1 MRPVAGEVS
10 VAATGGGGDDVL
22 VLTCDHRRPTAGR
35 NVAVVSATFPRLM
48 ARDLTGR
55 ELSLPAALPGELT
68 VVVVAFRRGQQRL
81 VDSWL
86 PWLERTAAADARLRY
101 VELPT
106 IGQHWAPARSVID
119 GGMASSISDEAT
131 RRRTLT
137 VYTDVRRLTAAL
149 DIDDRST
156 IWLYLV
162 DREGR
167 VRWRGSGPFD
177 SSTAAALA
185 AAVDTECTS
194 EDPVDQFEMAFDPR
208 FRLPL
213 AALGVTPSTAHVT
226 IGPDRLVACFGPW
239 VVRTRPSNVRA
250 VCLTGPYRSYRA
262 IGARLSAADRGLT
275 FGSAVARGVCL
286 LFREPVHG
294 LDPLGLLRHPGLTV
308 TVAQPEAFATAV
320 RRCADLAGTP

>member
-1 MRPVAGEVS
+1 MRN
-10 VAATGGGGDDVL
+10 L
-22 VLTCDHRRPTAGR
+22 
-35 NVAVVSATFPRLM
+35 AVVSATFPSLM

-55 ELSLPAALPGELT
+55 DVSLPAALPGELT
-68 VVVVAFRRGQQRL
+68 VVVIAFRRGQQRL

-86 PWLERTAAADARLRY
+86 PWLERTAAADATLRY

-106 IGQHWAPARSVID
+106 IGQQWAPARPAID

-137 VYTDVRRLTAAL
+137 VYTDVRRVTAAL

-162 DREGR
+162 DRKGG
-167 VRWRGSGPFD
+167 VRWRGSGAID
-177 SSTAAALA
+177 VSTAAALA
-185 AAVDTECTS
+185 AAIDTERPS
-194 EDPVDQFEMAFDPR
+194 EDPVEQFEMAFDPR

-226 IGPDRLVACFGPW
+226 IGPDRLLACFGPW
-239 VVRTRPSNVRA
+239 VVRTTPSNVRA
-250 VCLTGPYRSYRA
+250 VDLTGPYRSYRA
-262 IGARLSAADRGLT
+262 IGARLSVADRGLT
-275 FGSAVARGVCL
+275 FGSAVTRGVCM

-308 TVAQPEAFATAV
+308 TVARPEVFAAAV
-320 RRCADLAGTP
+320 RRHADLAEEP